1 MGRLIMRSSRFILA
15 VAAAGLALTVLA
27 TACTPA
33 ITPTAIPTQA
43 PAVPTKA
50 AAAPT
55 AAPAVAPTAAPTSV
69 PTARPT
75 TAAQPRTLR
84 VLTHGSFAATKSL
97 IQDFEKANNVTLQ
110 FVQGGDA
117 GETLNKA
124 ILAIGNPLA
133 DVIYGVDNT
142 FLSRA
147 INADILDPYASPAL
161 ADIPADLKLDASNR
175 LLPVDVGY
183 VNLNYDKKYF
193 QDKKLPVPQRLEDL
207 VNPIY
212 QSLLVV
218 ENPAASSPGLAFLM
232 TTVSA
237 FGETGAYTWETYWQD
252 LRKNDV
258 LVVNGW
264 NEAYYDEFS
273 ATGKGKRPLVVS
285 YATSPAAEL
294 VFAADPKPSEPPT
307 GNILPAKGSFRQVEF
322 VGILKGAKEPEL
334 ARKFVDFMLG
344 KAFQEDV
351 PLQMFV
357 YPANATASIPDVF
370 TKFAQ
375 VPSAPAVLDPKT
387 IDEKRDTWIQRW
399 TQIVLK

>member
-1 MGRLIMRSSRFILA
+1 MRSTRILTLLA
-15 VAAAGLALTVLA
+15 IAGLTLVILA

-33 ITPTAIPTQA
+33 AVPTAIPTQA

-50 AAAPT
+50 PAAPT
-55 AAPAVAPTAAPTSV
+55 APPTAAPTAAPTSA
-69 PTARPT
+69 PTAKP

-84 VLTHGSFAATKSL
+84 VLTHTSFAATKSL

-110 FVQGGDA
+110 FAQGGDA

-124 ILAIGNPLA
+124 ILAKGNPLA
-133 DVIYGVDNT
+133 DVIYGVDNAL
-142 FLSRA
+142 LSRA
-147 INADILDPYASPAL
+147 INADILEPYASPAL
-161 ADIPADLKLDASNR
+161 ADIPTDLKLDASNR

-183 VNLNYDKKYF
+183 VGLNYDKKYF
-193 QDKKLPVPQRLEDL
+193 LTKGLDVPQRLEDL
-207 VNPIY
+207 VKPAY
-212 QSLLVV
+212 KGLLVV
-218 ENPAASSPGLAFLM
+218 ENPAASSPGLDFLM
-232 TTVSA
+232 ATVNA
-237 FGETGAYTWETYWQD
+237 FGESGAYTWETYWQD

-264 NEAYYDEFS
+264 TEAYYNEFS

-285 YATSPAAEL
+285 YSTSPCAEL
-294 VFAADPKPSEPPT
+294 FFAADPKPPEPPT

-344 KAFQEDV
+344 KAFQDDV
-351 PLQMFV
+351 PLQMWM
-357 YPANATASIPDVF
+357 YPASGKASIPDLY
-370 TKFAQ
+370 TKFAPL
-375 VPSAPAVLDPKT
+375 PSQPAVIDPKT
-387 IDEKRDTWIQRW
+387 IEEKRDTWIQRW